1 MNGVLKWNFWN
12 VICLTGI
19 EEDLKYQEL
28 KSKIK
33 ETSDNYLELKSD
45 TDSLNSQL
53 QSEIE
58 KSNQEFL
65 ELKSDISESKSEIEG
80 IFM

>member
-1 MNGVLKWNFWN
+1 M
-12 VICLTGI
+12 
-19 EEDLKYQEL
+19 KYQEL
-28 KSKIK
+28 KSKIE
-33 ETSDNYLELKSD
+33 ETNENYLELKSD

-80 IFM
+80 IFMYGCS